1 MMSVVIA
8 ECLYAECS
16 FAECR
21 GAQDPTFDQNAEGK
35 LENILTKK
43 RRNVTNQVEK
53 KLTQAFTT

>member
-53 KLTQAFTT
+53 N